1 MVDFKLSEEQ
11 LALQRMARDF
21 VEREAKP
28 LIAELDKK
36 TDPADCFSMDLL
48 KRTSELG
55 FRTLAIPE
63 KYGGMGVEDTVTC
76 LIVSEELSVGD
87 PSLASGLMNGRKLYH
102 MLSDPKVAREAQR
115 DKWLRAF
122 CENPTFLYAVVL
134 TEPDAGC
141 DNMLPYTEP
150 DGGVRTA
157 AVRDGDYYV
166 INGMK
171 HFIAHAGIA
180 KLYCV
185 FTRTDRTKGI
195 LEGCTCFL
203 VPEGHPG
210 MKLGRVHDK
219 MGYRLLRNQEVIFE
233 DCRVPAEWRLGPEG
247 NGIPVIRASI
257 RSDGILNAAR
267 SLGVA
272 RAAYEAIVDYCKE
285 RVQGGVPII
294 RHGVIGSE
302 LARMYTDL
310 LAMRSMVWNVAWSMD
325 HLPPDPRLVPAAMS
339 YCTEKAFEI
348 AHKAA
353 EIAAG
358 IGIMKEAPFEKLLR
372 DSFCLK
378 HLDGGNY
385 IKRLKVAAAL

>member
-21 VEREAKP
+21 INKEAKP
-28 LIAELDKK
+28 LIAELDQK
-36 TDPADCFSMDLL
+36 TDPEECFSMDLL
-48 KRTSELG
+48 KRMSELG
-55 FRTLAIPE
+55 LRTLAVPE
-63 KYGGMGVEDTVTC
+63 KYGGMGVEDTLSCV
-76 LIVSEELSVGD
+76 IVCEELGVGD
-87 PSLASGLMNGRKLYH
+87 ISLASIPVNGRKLYH
-102 MLSDPKVAREAQR
+102 ILADPKLTTEAQR
-115 DKWLRAF
+115 EKWLKAF
-122 CENPTFLYAVVL
+122 CEDPAFLVATTM

-141 DNMLPYTEP
+141 DNILPYNGP
-150 DGGVRTA
+150 DGGVRTT
-157 AVRDGDYYV
+157 AVRDGDHYV

-180 KLYCV
+180 KLYYV
-185 FTRTDRTKGI
+185 FVRTDKTKGVI
-195 LEGCTCFL
+195 EGGSCFL
-203 VPEGHPG
+203 IPDGHPG
-210 MKLGRVHDK
+210 IKFGRLHDK
-219 MGYRLLRNQEVIFE
+219 MGFRLLRNQEVIFE
-233 DCRVPAEWRLGPEG
+233 NCRVPAEWMLGPEG
-247 NGIPVIRASI
+247 SGIPLIRATL
-257 RSDGILNAAR
+257 RSDGILNAGR

-294 RHGVIGSE
+294 KHGVIGSE

-310 LAMRSMVWNVAWSMD
+310 LAMRSMVWNVAWSLD
-325 HLPPDPRLVPAAMS
+325 NLPPDPRLVPAAMS

-358 IGIMKEAPFEKLLR
+358 MGVMKEAPFEKFLR
-372 DSFCLK
+372 DSFSVK

-385 IKRLKVAAAL
+385 IKRLKIAAAL